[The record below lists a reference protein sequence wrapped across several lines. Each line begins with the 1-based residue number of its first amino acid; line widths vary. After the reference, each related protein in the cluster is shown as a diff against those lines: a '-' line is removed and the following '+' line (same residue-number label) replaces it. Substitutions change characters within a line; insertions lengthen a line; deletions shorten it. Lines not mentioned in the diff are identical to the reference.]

1 MKWKRWKRYNPCF
14 SGEVRCKPLL
24 CENTELTGRDM
35 WKIIEEQTLYK
46 FKWYRKLKGGSFVL
60 VSLDENEMWFWNTS
74 GFSKE
79 VVLRVEEYA

>member
-1 MKWKRWKRYNPCF
+1 
-14 SGEVRCKPLL
+14 
-24 CENTELTGRDM
+24 M